1 MGHLGLARHFLD
13 LHMFYIRRNV
23 IHIRVGSSW
32 MLHGS
37 LGWLKGRSLGWS
49 KGTALDQ
56 TWEIHACPPIG
67 VSYKFPCGCWRA
79 TCIFYLWFVKKQVG
93 NLKATKLETN
103 YCDFFLEVREH
114 TVWCVIISYYT
125 SKGLT
130 ILVLA
135 HVWKKCAMCI
145 GLSYY
150 HTIPLVRLILQIK
163 YSEIRSLVA

>member
-79 TCIFYLWFVKKQVG
+79 TCIFYLWFVKKNRSVTWRPL
-93 NLKATKLETN
+93 NWKPIIVI
-103 YCDFFLEVREH
+103 FLEVREP
-114 TVWCVIISYYT
+114 TVWCVTVSYYT

-135 HVWKKCAMCI
+135 HVWKNVPCVSI
-145 GLSYY
+145 IILSYY
-150 HTIPLVRLILQIK
+150 PL
-163 YSEIRSLVA
+163 SPTNFAN

>member
-49 KGTALDQ
+49 KGPALDQ

-103 YCDFFLEVREH
+103 YCDFFGSTGTHSLMCYCKLLYIQR
-114 TVWCVIISYYT
+114 IDYT
-125 SKGLT
+125 STGPRLKN
-130 ILVLA
+130 VPC
-135 HVWKKCAMCI
+135 V
-145 GLSYY
+145 SDY
-150 HTIPLVRLILQIK
+150 HTIIL
-163 YSEIRSLVA
+163 SP